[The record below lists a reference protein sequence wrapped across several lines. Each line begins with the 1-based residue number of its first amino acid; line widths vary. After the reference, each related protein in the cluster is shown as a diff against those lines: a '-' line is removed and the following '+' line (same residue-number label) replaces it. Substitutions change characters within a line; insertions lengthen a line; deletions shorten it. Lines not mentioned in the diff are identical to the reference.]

1 MKEYK
6 RIDDVEVFK
15 LIESIKNGI
24 GEHQCKDAI
33 LVQLQLLVDI
43 RQFLRKVYKSL
54 PRAPK
59 VYKRPTNNKN
69 DIIVGK

>member
-1 MKEYK
+1 MKDHK
-6 RIDDVEVFK
+6 RIDDIEVFK
-15 LIESIKNGI
+15 LIENIQNGI
-24 GEHQCKDAI
+24 GEQQSKDAI

-43 RQFLRKVYKSL
+43 RMFLRKVYKSM
-54 PRAPK
+54 PSAPK